1 MKHHLCRSWIEKIDG
16 CKTNPENVSSTKVDK
31 HIPSDFSMSTISLF
45 KSIANKCDVYK
56 GKDCLNA
63 WLHDLGILKR
73 TRNRNN

>member
-45 KSIANKCDVYK
+45 KSIANKCDV
-56 GKDCLNA
+56 
-63 WLHDLGILKR
+63 
-73 TRNRNN
+73 